1 MTSEEENIMQRA
13 DDATKL
19 KLDKGNELSV
29 KLPKRGNRQQSQAE
43 ALHTGTMSGRQMP
56 ELSL

>member
-1 MTSEEENIMQRA
+1 MQRA

>member
-13 DDATKL
+13 GVATKL
-19 KLDKGNELSV
+19 KLDNGNELPV
-29 KLPKRGNRQQSQAE
+29 KLSKRGSRQPSQAE
-43 ALHTGTMSGRQMP
+43 ALHTDTMSGRQMP